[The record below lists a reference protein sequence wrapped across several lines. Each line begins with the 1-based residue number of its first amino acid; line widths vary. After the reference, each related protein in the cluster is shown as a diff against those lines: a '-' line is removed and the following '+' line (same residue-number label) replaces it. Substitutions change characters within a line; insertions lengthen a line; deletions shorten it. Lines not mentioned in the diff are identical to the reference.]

1 MTPTPDA
8 AMSPGELAKLAAL
21 LDERLQDHPGRLP
34 FDLLPGHDQPTRR
47 SRSAAVMLEIASAVR
62 GFDPVWLRGQVESP
76 ELAIARADQRQLLR
90 NLFLDRVEKRIP
102 VQWDEFQDFGFTSE
116 ELELRAKTDRV
127 CLGQEFGGEF
137 RLEARVATGGVAV
150 VYRGRSLSDG
160 SSIAVRIPRHDADDA
175 SDEFA
180 QRLLEEAEL
189 LRQLSVEGIP
199 RLLDLRHESVGPM
212 LVMEWVETAGG
223 NGIPASAPLA
233 ERLRW
238 LSAIARTLDQLHQK
252 DLIHGDVKMENI
264 LIGLQGKAWLVDFN
278 VTRNADPRLN
288 RDAPLPGTRSMMSQ
302 EALVGVA
309 ADADISQDL
318 YALGAVLYQTL
329 TGARLVNFSGR
340 EAALVASVLVGG
352 VHAPEYPADVP
363 EELKKI
369 VQVATSRH
377 VYLRFATASDFA
389 DAVDHFLDGTLT
401 VAEIPAIRRGL
412 HAWQAGTRLGLCMLR
427 HRTLRQVA
435 TEFDATSEISAGQWR
450 QIRNDVARGA
460 TAALAAEELEPLL
473 SLLKWPLPPC
483 PCIKELM
490 ALFYG
495 QTRLAKEDLPTV
507 RSLAAQFGQWLRTT
521 CEALEAKIS
530 HQDPRNYLLFV
541 TAMEARLASASMTAR
556 IRWAEI
562 AAAASLPENVIES
575 FREFLAR
582 HSADGDAWAM
592 AMQGLE
598 FSVIKWL
605 RWGVHSDSRD
615 QHVSKN

>member
-1 MTPTPDA
+1 
-8 AMSPGELAKLAAL
+8 MSSGELAELAVQ
-21 LDERLQDHPGRLP
+21 LDERLQDHPERLP
-34 FDLLPGHDQPTRR
+34 FDLLPGHDQPLRR
-47 SRSAAVMLEIASAVR
+47 SRSAAVMLEIASAMR
-62 GFDPVWLRGQVESP
+62 GFDPVWLKERMESP

-90 NLFLDRVEKRIP
+90 NLFFDRVEKRFP
-102 VQWDEFQDFGFTSE
+102 VQWDEFQNFGFTSE
-116 ELELRAKTDRV
+116 ELELRAETDRV
-127 CLGQEFGGEF
+127 CLGREFDSEF
-137 RLEARVATGGVAV
+137 RLEARVAIGGVAV

-175 SDEFA
+175 DDEFA
-180 QRLLEEAEL
+180 QCLLDEAEL
-189 LRQLSVEGIP
+189 LRQLSVEGVP
-199 RLLDLRHESVGPM
+199 RLLDLRHESFGPM
-212 LVMEWVETAGG
+212 LVMEWVETARGP
-223 NGIPASAPLA
+223 GIPASAPLA
-233 ERLRW
+233 ERLQW
-238 LSAIARTLDQLHQK
+238 LSMIARTLDQVHQK

-264 LIGLQGKAWLVDFN
+264 LIDLHGKAWLVDFN

-329 TGARLVNFSGR
+329 TGMRLVNFSGR

-377 VYLRFATASDFA
+377 VHLRFATASDFA
-389 DAVDHFLDGTLT
+389 DAVDRFLGGTLT

-427 HRTLRQVA
+427 HRTLLQVA
-435 TEFDATSEISAGQWR
+435 TEFDAANQISAGQWR
-450 QIRNDVARGA
+450 RIRTDVARGA
-460 TAALAAEELEPLL
+460 TAALAAEELEQLL
-473 SLLKWPLPPC
+473 SLLQWPLPPC
-483 PCIKELM
+483 PCIKALM
-490 ALFYG
+490 TLFYSH
-495 QTRLAKEDLPTV
+495 TRLATGELPTV

-521 CEALEAKIS
+521 CQDMEAKVS

-541 TAMEARLASASMTAR
+541 TAMEARLASASTTAR
-556 IRWAEI
+556 TRWAEI
-562 AAAASLPENVIES
+562 AASAGLPADVIES

-582 HSADGDAWAM
+582 NPADGDAWTM

-598 FSVIKWL
+598 FSVIRWL
-605 RWGVHSDSRD
+605 RWGVYSASHD
-615 QHVSKN
+615 QHLPKN